1 MKCLAPSRQSTEVT
15 FPFAPAKTQGTFF
28 TWKWNF
34 IKLENKTAAP
44 GKALEGSYFHSVFCL
59 VKDPT
64 EREIPAQCG
73 SGSGSICCEE
83 WDWGMSSLCGTL
95 LLTWVAS
102 LQTARREP
110 PGVWPKGRR
119 SSPRRRTARGEPVG
133 ACRRQPGRGVRRAVH
148 VPWEP
153 AAQGR
158 SMWPAGV
165 ALCGCLSLG
174 CFQACSCTGLE
185 AEQLCLRNL
194 LVPGGRGQ
202 ASVQQ
207 GDGRLWRQRGFII
220 PESL

>member
-1 MKCLAPSRQSTEVT
+1 MLRRRHGVL
-15 FPFAPAKTQGTFF
+15 FF

-44 GKALEGSYFHSVFCL
+44 GKVLEGSYFHSVFSL

-64 EREIPAQCG
+64 EREYPAQCG
-73 SGSGSICCEE
+73 SGSGSICCKE
-83 WDWGMSSLCGTL
+83 WGWGMFSVCGAL

-110 PGVWPKGRR
+110 PGVCPKGGR
-119 SSPRRRTARGEPVG
+119 SLPRRRTARGEPVG
-133 ACRRQPGRGVRRAVH
+133 TCRRQPGRGVRRAVH

-153 AAQGR
+153 AAQGP
-158 SMWPAGV
+158 SMGPAGV

-174 CFQACSCTGLE
+174 CFQACSCAGLE

-194 LVPGGRGQ
+194 LPLEAEARHLSNRGMGVSGGGVDLLFQNPRDW
-202 ASVQQ
+202 Q
-207 GDGRLWRQRGFII
+207 G
-220 PESL
+220 SLP